1 MSSSMIYTGG
11 GSPSVPPPD
20 SSKNPSDFYN
30 YINGKWQRHVH
41 IPSFSGS
48 YGVSEE
54 LETDVRNT
62 LLSLVL
68 DLRKKEPT
76 NPLAVLANSFFNTS
90 FQANSI
96 IDLQRLTNMFECI
109 SNVHD
114 ICHSI
119 GALNKIQSR
128 APISCVVSSDSN
140 DNTKCVI
147 YLYEAQ
153 LGLPDRQ
160 FYQQPHNK
168 ILSHYIRLLKQA
180 GELLNIEGLESVVT
194 IEAAIEP
201 FLASNGELRDI
212 TYAYNPVAF
221 AELQTVYPQID
232 WTALFTGWGVTKAV
246 FTRATFIVTNPRYM
260 TLLNK
265 MCRVF
270 DLEAWRTWLRANV
283 ILHFMEYLP
292 PPFDDI
298 WFGLYGHALKGNAEK
313 LPQKWLTLKV
323 LESFTPQDLS
333 RLYVTNVVPRDTK
346 ERATDLIKKLKN
358 ATVKRL
364 QDQVWMS
371 DKTRESSIEKV
382 KQMLFQ
388 VAYPARWQS
397 ECARVPIHPMRPL
410 LNIINLSV
418 ADSQKMIGDLG
429 HKCGRNNAEW
439 EDGAFVVNAYYY
451 AEENRMTIP
460 AGMLMPPF
468 FDLKR
473 SNAWNYGGIG
483 VAIGH
488 EITHGF
494 DDEGR
499 LYDAD
504 GNYNNMWTAEDE
516 RSYASMTRSVI
527 ALFDRVEYM
536 GGHVDGKLTL
546 SENIADLGGLA
557 IALTALNS
565 ELKGESE
572 AAKKKAWRD
581 FFTSYAVSWRN
592 KDRPRKAKQSLLLDV
607 HAPAP
612 LRVNLIVRNF
622 EEWYTAFDIKEGDKG
637 WVPLAERVALW

>member
-1 MSSSMIYTGG
+1 MLSNTLYTGG
-11 GSPSVPPPD
+11 GTPSVPLPD
-20 SSKNPSDFYN
+20 SSKSPSDFYN

-41 IPSFSGS
+41 IPSYSGS

-54 LETDVRNT
+54 LETEVRNT
-62 LLSLVL
+62 LLKLVME
-68 DLRKKEPT
+68 LREKKPT
-76 NPLAVLANSFFNTS
+76 NPIAVLANSFLNNS
-90 FQANSI
+90 YQKNSI

-114 ICHSI
+114 VCHSI

-128 APISCVVSSDSN
+128 SPLTCVVSNDSN

-147 YLYEAQ
+147 YFYEAQ
-153 LGLPDRQ
+153 LGLPERHY
-160 FYQQPHNK
+160 YQNPKNH
-168 ILSHYIRLLKQA
+168 IMSHYIRLLKQA
-180 GELLNIEGLESVVT
+180 GELLNIEGLDSVVT

-201 FLASNGELRDI
+201 YLASNGELRDV
-212 TYAYNPVAF
+212 TYSYNPINF
-221 AELQTVYPQID
+221 ADLQTKYKHID
-232 WTALFTGWGVTKAV
+232 WVALFDGWGVPTK
-246 FTRATFIVTNPRYM
+246 TIQGSTFIVTNPRYVA
-260 TLLNK
+260 LLNN
-265 MCRVF
+265 MCDVF
-270 DLEAWRTWLRANV
+270 ELDAWRTWLRANV
-283 ILHFMEYLP
+283 ILNFMEYLP

-298 WFGLYGHALKGNAEK
+298 WFELYGRALKGNSEK

-323 LESFTPQDLS
+323 LETLVPQDLS
-333 RLYVTNVVPRDTK
+333 RLYVANAVPHNTK
-346 ERATDLIKKLKN
+346 ERATDLIKTLKA

-364 QDQVWMS
+364 RDQTWMS
-371 DKTRESSIEKV
+371 DKTREASIQKV
-382 KQMLFQ
+382 RKMLFQ
-388 VAYPARWQS
+388 VAYPGRWYS
-397 ECARVPIHPMRPL
+397 ECARAPIHPMRPL
-410 LNIINLSV
+410 LNIINLNV
-418 ADSQKMIGDLG
+418 ADSQKMIRDLG

-468 FDLKR
+468 FDLER

-483 VAIGH
+483 AAIGH

-499 LYDAD
+499 LYDAE
-504 GNYNNMWTAEDE
+504 GNYNNMWTDGDE
-516 RSYASMTRSVI
+516 RSYKSMTRTVV
-527 ALFDRVEYM
+527 ALFDGVAYM
-536 GGHVDGKLTL
+536 GGRVDGTLTL

-565 ELKGESE
+565 ELKDKSD

-622 EEWYTAFDIKEGDKG
+622 EEWYTAFDIKEGDAG
-637 WVPLAERVALW
+637 WVPVEQRVALW